1 MGESSSEYWDSYI
14 EDILSVCRVWAAS
27 NELVR
32 WRWNSLGSGSGSR
45 SGSTGPTQVGGG
57 NVIL

>member
-1 MGESSSEYWDSYI
+1 MGESSSEHWYSYI

-32 WRWNSLGSGSGSR
+32 WSWVLLGSGSRG
-45 SGSTGPTQVGGG
+45 GSTGPTQVGGG
-57 NVIL
+57 DVIL